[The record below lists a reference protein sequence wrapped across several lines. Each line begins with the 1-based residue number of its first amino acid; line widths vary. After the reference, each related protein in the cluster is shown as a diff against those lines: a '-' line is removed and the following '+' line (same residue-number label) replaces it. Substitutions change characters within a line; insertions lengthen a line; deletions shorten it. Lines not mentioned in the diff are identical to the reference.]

1 MSYYNKNIHTVNK
14 AKGTVH
20 DNKTFFYTGLQT
32 YVSSAKLD
40 MLTWESVAIDSLVE
54 TASSG
59 R

>member
-1 MSYYNKNIHTVNK
+1 MT
-14 AKGTVH
+14 T
-20 DNKTFFYTGLQT
+20 KTFFYAGLQT